1 MVLDPRCKLKLVVW
15 MAARI
20 YDTSDAEYL
29 KIKLGSYL
37 KSIFDEYSGR
47 AVSRLGSSV
56 NLSGGFN
63 AVNDPYHCAE
73 FYQSDECSTSETEL
87 QKYIQEEVENRPP
100 NFDVLEWWKVNS
112 SRYPILASIA
122 REVLAIPISSVAS
135 ESAFS
140 TGGRILDAYRSSLT
154 SASVEA
160 LMCTEDWLKGVVPSF
175 LSSEDLDNIDRIED
189 ELYSAPD
196 AGSCSSFVSVVDD

>member
-1 MVLDPRCKLKLVVW
+1 M
-15 MAARI
+15 
-20 YDTSDAEYL
+20 
-29 KIKLGSYL
+29 
-37 KSIFDEYSGR
+37 
-47 AVSRLGSSV
+47 
-56 NLSGGFN
+56 
-63 AVNDPYHCAE
+63 
-73 FYQSDECSTSETEL
+73 
-87 QKYIQEEVENRPP
+87 
-100 NFDVLEWWKVNS
+100 NS

-135 ESAFS
+135 ESTFS

-189 ELYSAPD
+189 AKMSKDIKTSVLLLYCYMLNFHSFFCRTIFFARCRKLLILCV
-196 AGSCSSFVSVVDD
+196 SC